1 MRIRIFQQG
10 AWRDGDVEGL
20 AAVLAVQDAMVW
32 ADVVGPSADDL
43 AVLRDVFRFHPLALE
58 DTVNQRQRPK
68 AEEYGDH
75 LFVILNPAQQSGA
88 GGGRLEDFRE
98 LDVFIGARYLVT
110 VHPEA
115 EPAIAAMERRL
126 AVLGEG
132 TKVSSALLFYLLVDT
147 VVDGYFPILE
157 ALGDRAEK
165 LENDL
170 LLRPQQRQLHR
181 VFHLKR
187 NLIELRKV
195 VGPQRDM
202 FNLLTRRDLPYLDK
216 GDLQYYLRD
225 VYDHLLRVSDM
236 IETYRDLV
244 GNGIDLYMSATSNRL
259 NQVVNRL
266 TAATVA
272 IGALAV
278 ITGFYGMNFEHTWP
292 PFQAIWGVPFAIAI
306 MAATVAGIVVYLRRR
321 D

>member
-1 MRIRIFQQG
+1 MAIRVRIHQTSG
-10 AWRDGDVEGL
+10 WRDAETAGL
-20 AAVLAVQDAMVW
+20 AAALAGPDAVIW
-32 ADVVGPSADDL
+32 ADVTGPDAEDL
-43 AVLRDVFRFHPLALE
+43 TVLRDVFHFHPLALE
-58 DTVNQRQRPK
+58 DTTNQQQRPK

-75 LFVILNPAQQSGA
+75 LFVILNPAKSTALGA
-88 GGGRLEDFRE
+88 EFRE
-98 LDVFIGARYLVT
+98 LDVFLGARFVVT
-110 VHPEA
+110 VHPEP
-115 EPAIAAMERRL
+115 EPIIEIAVRRL
-126 AVLGEG
+126 AALGES
-132 TKVSSALLFYLLVDT
+132 TKVTPTLVFYLMVDSI
-147 VVDGYFPILE
+147 VDGYFPILE
-157 ALGDRAEK
+157 ALGDSAEA

-170 LLRPQQRQLHR
+170 LLRTQQRHLHR
-181 VFHLKR
+181 LFHVKR
-187 NLIELRKV
+187 SLIELRKI

-244 GNGIDLYMSATSNRL
+244 GSGVELYMSATSNRL

-266 TAATVA
+266 TGVTVV

-278 ITGFYGMNFEHTWP
+278 ITGFYGMNFEHTFP
-292 PFQAIWGVPFAIAI
+292 PFRAVWGVPFAIGI
-306 MAATVAGIVVYLRRR
+306 MAATVGAIALFLRRN